1 MRGGWRLLHDRQLL
15 RAGAGGD
22 HPERDHLVRD
32 LGPADATTS
41 YTSGYLGE
49 FEGDNQNAVDC
60 GPSGSCLATGWYY
73 TSYGS
78 STYAGLEQVV
88 SASGQIGTV
97 QTAPA
102 PSDTVEPQLSYLF
115 TGTACDNAGSCV
127 TGGEYENENTST
139 IDFPYE
145 VSERAP
151 LAVSTSSLPAGSQ
164 HTPYTTT
171 LAATGAWGVYT
182 WSVSSGSL
190 PAGLSLNAQ
199 TGVISGTPTAAGTST
214 FTVQATGTGTPVP
227 TAAQPLSVTIAAVPP
242 VIRIL
247 GHTGLVKSNRL
258 GVKLG
263 CSKWNCAG
271 SVKVQT
277 TELVTVRHGK
287 KRVRKHRAVVIGSA
301 RYSVA
306 VGKTK
311 VLNVILNSA
320 GRKALA
326 NAKTHHLKVTI
337 TATVNGGKQA
347 TRRET
352 IWTATKKK
360 HKK

>member
-1 MRGGWRLLHDRQLL
+1 MASSR
-15 RAGAGGD
+15 
-22 HPERDHLVRD
+22 
-32 LGPADATTS
+32 ATTTTLWFAS
-41 YTSGYLGE
+41 VRVVPGHRL
-49 FEGDNQNAVDC
+49 V
-60 GPSGSCLATGWYY
+60 LH
-73 TSYGS
+73 SYGS
-78 STYAGLEQVV
+78 STYAALEQVV
-88 SASGQIGTV
+88 SASGQIGTA
-97 QTAPA
+97 QAAPA
-102 PSDTVEPQLSYLF
+102 PSDTVEPQISYLF

-127 TGGEYENENTST
+127 TGGEYENTST

-145 VSERAP
+145 VSEQAP
-151 LAVSTSSLPAGSQ
+151 LAVSTTSLPAGSQ

-182 WSVSSGSL
+182 WSVSSGCL

-199 TGVISGTPTAAGTST
+199 TGVISGTPSAAGTST

-227 TAAQPLSVTIAAVPP
+227 TATQSLSVTIAAVPP
-242 VIRIL
+242 VIQIL

-277 TELVTVRHGK
+277 TEVVTIRHGK
-287 KRVRKHRAVVIGSA
+287 KRVRKHRTVVIGSA

-306 VGKTK
+306 VGTTK
-311 VLNVILNSA
+311 VLNIVLNSA
-320 GRKALA
+320 GRKALVK
-326 NAKTHHLKVTI
+326 AKTHHLRVTI
-337 TATVNGGKQA
+337 TATVNGGNQA
-347 TRRET
+347 ARSER
-352 IWTATKKK
+352 IWTATKKR